1 VSGTTVTALL
11 AGMCTITASQ
21 GGNATFRAA
30 PDVAHSLEIQAGAQP
45 QKIAFGPLPAVTVG
59 ALVPLA
65 ATTTSGLTVAFR
77 SGTPALCAL
86 AGTTVT
92 TLAPGMCTITAT
104 QGGSALYTAAPEVTQ
119 SFQVPA
125 GKVAQTITFAQPKG
139 ARIGAAA
146 ALLATAT
153 RAARLVPARAR
164 QRVRSQGRPS
174 SPAAGACTITASQ
187 EAAPAT
193 GGQDIAR
200 TFPVRA
206 GRQPQTTRWPPP
218 EALAWCRHPVAR
230 RLPACPC
237 LSVGSPRC
245 ARCRGQW

>member
-1 VSGTTVTALL
+1 
-11 AGMCTITASQ
+11 MCTITASQ

-30 PDVAHSLEIQAGAQP
+30 RDVARSLEIQAGAQP

-65 ATTTSGLTVAFR
+65 ATTTSGLTVAFG

-104 QGGSALYTAAPEVTQ
+104 QGGNALSPAAPEVTQ
-119 SFQVPA
+119 SFQVTA

-139 ARIGAAA
+139 AGIGAAA

-153 RAARLVPARAR
+153 SGLPVSFRAGTPACA
-164 QRVRSQGRPS
+164 VSGTTVITV
-174 SPAAGACTITASQ
+174 AAGACTITASQ
-187 EAAPAT
+187 GGSARYSAAR
-193 GGQDIAR
+193 DIAR

-206 GRQPQTTRWPPP
+206 GRQPQTISFGPPP
-218 EALAWCRHPVAR
+218 EALAGVPVTPVASASSG
-230 RLPACPC
+230 LPVFSAPPA
-237 LSVGSPRC
+237 LRC
-245 ARCRGQW
+245 AWCRGQW